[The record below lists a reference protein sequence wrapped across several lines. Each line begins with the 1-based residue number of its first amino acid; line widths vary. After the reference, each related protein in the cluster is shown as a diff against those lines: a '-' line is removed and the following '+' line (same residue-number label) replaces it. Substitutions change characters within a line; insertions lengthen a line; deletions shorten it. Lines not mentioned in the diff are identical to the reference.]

1 MTAEPMASGPVE
13 SGPVGPPGATGASPD
28 RERVLTQ
35 VIGMLAEVTG
45 EDQRWAA
52 RVTAASRLEADL
64 RLESVELAALG
75 ELLGHAY
82 GQQVDLTAFIAEL
95 EIYEII
101 ALTVGDLVAWVCA
114 SAAAGV
120 AGSPAARPAASPAGM
135 PR

>member
-1 MTAEPMASGPVE
+1 MTAEPMASGPME
-13 SGPVGPPGATGASPD
+13 SGPIGPTGPPGETGAGPAS
-28 RERVLTQ
+28 ERVLAQ
-35 VIGMLAEVTG
+35 VTGMLAEVTG

-64 RLESVELAALG
+64 RLESLELAALG

-82 GQQVDLTAFIAEL
+82 GQQVDLAAFIAEL

-101 ALTVGDLVAWVCA
+101 ALTVGDLVTWVCA
-114 SAAAGV
+114 SV
-120 AGSPAARPAASPAGM
+120 AASPAASAAGM